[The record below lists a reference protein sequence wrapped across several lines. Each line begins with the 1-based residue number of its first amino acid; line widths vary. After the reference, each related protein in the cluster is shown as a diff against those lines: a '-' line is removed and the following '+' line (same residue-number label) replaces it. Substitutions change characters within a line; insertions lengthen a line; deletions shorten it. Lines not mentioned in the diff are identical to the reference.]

1 MIDAS
6 RNKSL
11 VELNAATGLTPAHVK
26 GSVLLPDDL
35 HQEARTATALAP
47 PRRRNNIDAHGIAPA
62 ATTVTSANANAE
74 TTMTTMRM
82 SDAAPVASSKDAPP
96 LTPCGARSL
105 RWRKIA
111 AATGSPAAPWV
122 ALPVATRNEA
132 EGLSSGG
139 YR

>member
-6 RNKSL
+6 RNTSL
-11 VELNAATGLTPAHVK
+11 VEVNAATGLAPAHVK

-47 PRRRNNIDAHGIAPA
+47 PRRRNNVVARGIAPA

-74 TTMTTMRM
+74 MTMTKMRRG
-82 SDAAPVASSKDAPP
+82 DTVPVVSSKDAPP
-96 LTPCGARSL
+96 LTPCGPRSL
-105 RWRKIA
+105 RWRRIA
-111 AATGSPAAPWV
+111 AATGAPAAPRV